1 MGSPAT
7 PPPMSPPPPAAAQP
21 GLDRNMASALC
32 YLLGLITGIVFLVL
46 EPYNRDKTIRFHAFQ
61 SIFLNLAIF
70 VCAFALTIVAYM
82 PFLGLLFTFVLGF
95 LLPLACIALWII
107 LMFKAY
113 NGERLVLPIIGPLAE
128 KQA

>member
-1 MGSPAT
+1 
-7 PPPMSPPPPAAAQP
+7 MSPPPGAAAQP

-32 YLLGLITGIVFLVL
+32 YLLGLVTGVVFLVL
-46 EPYNRDKTIRFHAFQ
+46 EPYNRDKAIRFHAFQ

-70 VCAFALTIVAYM
+70 VSAFALTIVAYL
-82 PFLGLLFTFVLGF
+82 PFIGLLFTFVLGF
-95 LLPLACIALWII
+95 LLPLGCNALWII